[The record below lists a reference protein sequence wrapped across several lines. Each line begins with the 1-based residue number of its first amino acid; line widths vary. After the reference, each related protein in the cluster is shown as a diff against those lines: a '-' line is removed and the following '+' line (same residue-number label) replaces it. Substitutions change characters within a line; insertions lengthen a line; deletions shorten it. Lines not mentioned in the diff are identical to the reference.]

1 MMINSEQSAELPK
14 STAGMEVLVLQHLAS
29 VPAMARGMRMAARQ
43 CLIRQTLQ
51 ETLGLLLCMRSP
63 KFVHGTKIF
72 LAISHGLAQFWAFG
86 IRLCR
91 ARGRLGLQGASWK
104 QCTKNA
110 WAVDD
115 LKQCTN

>member
-63 KFVHGTKIF
+63 KLFMGQRFF
-72 LAISHGLAQFWAFG
+72 LPFLM
-86 IRLCR
+86 
-91 ARGRLGLQGASWK
+91 
-104 QCTKNA
+104 
-110 WAVDD
+110 D
-115 LKQCTN
+115 